1 MKNKGYQ
8 LLTITLL
15 LCLLAGAIAACK
27 RADTVEERDSGA
39 DIVTTATETAENT
52 TELSEE
58 SLCEPAEEDGLAETD
73 EVTANLL
80 RLKAGDIEPL
90 VGVSFGD
97 AFDYDRYVDTG
108 SWSGTQMYRLKDAED
123 GNLRYLFGGKGN
135 GFSGLVQFAGLA
147 GGDFLGIRVGEDSVE
162 KIADV
167 LGAFAV
173 ENRKSNS
180 STVTWAIWD
189 FETATLSVRIK
200 DSIIQTV
207 EYLAK
212 GDIADAPELPEEE
225 TDLGRDRQETSGRV
239 ETVYNWSACGSTS
252 EGSYAVFDPRDMD
265 YDDNTV
271 DEFIRE
277 YLLSQGIHKEE
288 PDRITYDQNGD
299 VLAECYVDEEKGE
312 YCIILHIWGHWLGDL
327 DAGTRRYLDV
337 LYCTTHTLSEE
348 DIYGYMIYEEDTVGS
363 RRRERL
369 YDDNRQKMAEVTYE
383 YMPQMPF
390 PLILESWN
398 LDSFQSGLLIRN
410 QKTWFMREA
419 ARFDEKGKFIA
430 YNEGVYG
437 VYQGEYLCGP
447 CRMVYDG
454 KGRITAIQEEL
465 LEEDVEEGWRSWE
478 EDIDYSGQIEIKYR
492 DDGTVSGVE
501 YFRPYY
507 RYGTSDSSGVIEY
520 DEQGRMLAN
529 EYYIT
534 HGSDINIYLYEED
547 SDMPWC
553 MICWCSYSPGF
564 AGIYLFLPQEP

>member
-1 MKNKGYQ
+1 MKNKGYH
-8 LLTITLL
+8 LLSIVLL
-15 LCLLAGAIAACK
+15 FCLLAGAIAACK
-27 RADTVEERDSGA
+27 RADTVVEHDSGA
-39 DIVTTATETAENT
+39 DTVTTATETAEDT
-52 TELSEE
+52 TGPSEE
-58 SLCEPAEEDGLAETD
+58 SLREPVEEDWLAETD
-73 EVTANLL
+73 EVTVNLL

-97 AFDYDRYVDTG
+97 VFDYDRYVDTG
-108 SWSGTQMYRLKDAED
+108 SWAGTQMYRLKDAED
-123 GNLRYLFGGKGN
+123 GNLCYLFGGKGN

-167 LGAFAV
+167 LGAYTV
-173 ENRKSNS
+173 EKRKSNS
-180 STVTWAIWD
+180 GTVTWAIWD
-189 FETATLSVRIK
+189 FETPTLSVRIK
-200 DSIIQTV
+200 DNIIQTV

-239 ETVYNWSACGSTS
+239 ETVYNWSACGSAS
-252 EGSYAVFDPRDMD
+252 EGSYAVFDPRDVD

-277 YLLSQGIHKEE
+277 YLLSQGIYKEE

-312 YCIILHIWGHWLGDL
+312 YCIILHIWGHWLGDF
-327 DAGTRRYLDV
+327 DAGTRRYLDA
-337 LYCTTHTLSEE
+337 LYCTTHTLGEE
-348 DIYGYMIYEEDTVGS
+348 DIRGYMIYEEDTAGS

-398 LDSFQSGLLIRN
+398 LDSLQSGLLIRN
-410 QKTWFMREA
+410 QKTWFMRKA
-419 ARFDEKGKFIA
+419 AGFDEEGKFIA
-430 YNEGVYG
+430 YNEGGDG

-465 LEEDVEEGWRSWE
+465 QEEDLEEGWRSWE
-478 EDIDYSGQIEIKYR
+478 EDIDFSGQIEIKYR
-492 DDGTVSGVE
+492 DDGTVSSVE

-534 HGSDINIYLYEED
+534 HGSDINIYLYED
-547 SDMPWC
+547 DGDMPWC
-553 MICWCSYSPGF
+553 MICWCSSSPGF
-564 AGIYLFLPQEP
+564 ADIYLFLPQEP